1 MISFNERTRLDIRG
15 MHVTVIGLGRSG
27 FYAAQLAKYNGA
39 DVFVSDTSESDS
51 VKVYQSELAEL
62 GISTEIG
69 GHSDRIYQSDLWIL
83 SPGVPKNTKIVKN
96 AIDRSI
102 FIVSEIEFT
111 SWFTEKPII
120 AITGSNGKTT
130 TANILHLMCQT
141 DKIKGILAGNV
152 GIPFAKEVLV
162 QQSNPSKNAVYILEV
177 SSFQLEFIH
186 HFRPYISIFLNI
198 SPDHL
203 DRHSSMEEY
212 VNAKLDM
219 IKNQGEGDYILYN
232 GDDRYFQDSLIQQS
246 SAKALSFCRTNSS
259 DALFRVNN
267 TKIINLEHNRLILL
281 NEIGLPGP
289 HNLCNLIA
297 AASAAHLVGVS
308 DEKIAGVMRSFTGI
322 EHRLEKVR
330 IIKGVTFINDS
341 KATNIEAVK
350 VALESFD
357 QPIILILGGKD
368 KGGDFTRLEPFR
380 NRIKSIIAYGDAG
393 EKITADLSS
402 VFQIRK
408 INLLSEAVLESYN
421 SATRGDL
428 VLLSP
433 GCTSFDQF
441 IDFEDRGNKFKQWVE
456 KLEYKS

>member
-1 MISFNERTRLDIRG
+1 
-15 MHVTVIGLGRSG
+15 
-27 FYAAQLAKYNGA
+27 
-39 DVFVSDTSESDS
+39 
-51 VKVYQSELAEL
+51 
-62 GISTEIG
+62 
-69 GHSDRIYQSDLWIL
+69 
-83 SPGVPKNTKIVKN
+83 
-96 AIDRSI
+96 
-102 FIVSEIEFT
+102 
-111 SWFTEKPII
+111 
-120 AITGSNGKTT
+120 
-130 TANILHLMCQT
+130 
-141 DKIKGILAGNV
+141 
-152 GIPFAKEVLV
+152 
-162 QQSNPSKNAVYILEV
+162 
-177 SSFQLEFIH
+177 
-186 HFRPYISIFLNI
+186 
-198 SPDHL
+198 
-203 DRHSSMEEY
+203 MEEY
-212 VNAKLDM
+212 VNVKLEM

-232 GDDRYFQDSLIQQS
+232 GADRYLQDSLIQQS
-246 SAKALSFCRTNSS
+246 SAKALSFCLTNSS
-259 DALFRVNN
+259 DALFNVNN

-380 NRIKSIIAYGDAG
+380 NRIKRIFAYGDAR
-393 EKITADLSS
+393 EKITADLSC

-408 INLLSEAVLESYN
+408 INLLSDAVLESYN

-456 KLEYKS
+456 KLECKA